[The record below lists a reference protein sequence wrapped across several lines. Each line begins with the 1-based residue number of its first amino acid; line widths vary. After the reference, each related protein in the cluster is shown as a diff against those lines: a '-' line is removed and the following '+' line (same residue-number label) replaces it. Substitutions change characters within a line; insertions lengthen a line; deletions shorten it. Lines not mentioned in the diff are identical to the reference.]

1 MDENNG
7 ARIIENLTNDKALVI
22 IAVTLLG
29 ALSFCVT
36 VTPDQTLI
44 ATSVVSGLFGIAVGK
59 ALG

>member
-7 ARIIENLTNDKALVI
+7 TRIIENLTNDKALVI

-36 VTPDQTLI
+36 MTPGQTQI
-44 ATSVVSGLFGIAVGK
+44 ITSVVSGLFGVAVGK
-59 ALG
+59 ALQ